1 MRDSPFQSVA
11 QISEELAKSS
21 AKPHK
26 FALIMALARLY
37 EEDPSR
43 ENRFHINSELLEKF
57 RAAMLR
63 LDPMVLYTPS
73 MIEAPFY
80 HLQSNGCWR
89 LHIKE
94 GKESLVQDILE
105 NKHGRFTKQR
115 LLDVYSHASLSS
127 EFDSVLRNRESRDE
141 LVRGFLTRFSTRSQS
156 ERQVTM
162 NDIKRDVSAL
172 DTQSFPMKKF
182 WVVAALKET
191 RSNSS
196 IYSAADQLS
205 VFRKTFLAGKNQRS
219 AIRNWLMRS
228 GIIEGAGKNI
238 RLSDFGDSVRM
249 NDPLADKALTWWL
262 FHIHLCC
269 NDAFP
274 YSALFTAFGI
284 DENWMLLSD
293 VVDSIRAEARKI
305 GVELADDTIE
315 TYFAGVDASF
325 RPGQMLYML
334 GLIERRKARVDGKE
348 KLLIRRTSIRPSKEL
363 IVYAALLLHRRYFK
377 GQDTVATP
385 DLLNCGLARILG
397 MRDSD
402 LRDQL
407 KQMRHDKGC
416 SALIEYTQR
425 QDLDSVHFRK
435 QGSAPLGD
443 LREYCY
449 NSGAVKWK

>member
-269 NDAFP
+269 NDAF
-274 YSALFTAFGI
+274 SST
-284 DENWMLLSD
+284 
-293 VVDSIRAEARKI
+293 
-305 GVELADDTIE
+305 TI
-315 TYFAGVDASF
+315 TL
-325 RPGQMLYML
+325 PG
-334 GLIERRKARVDGKE
+334 
-348 KLLIRRTSIRPSKEL
+348 
-363 IVYAALLLHRRYFK
+363 
-377 GQDTVATP
+377 
-385 DLLNCGLARILG
+385 
-397 MRDSD
+397 
-402 LRDQL
+402 
-407 KQMRHDKGC
+407 
-416 SALIEYTQR
+416 
-425 QDLDSVHFRK
+425 
-435 QGSAPLGD
+435 
-443 LREYCY
+443 
-449 NSGAVKWK
+449 